1 MLLLSLL
8 LQQSHHYRLEV
19 HAIGDRAA
27 VAVLDAFT
35 AAGLTAQHRPI
46 ITHCQIL
53 DAALITRMAE
63 CGVVANIQPSFVPTD
78 ANCLRQR
85 LSERVSSGSY
95 GWRDM
100 MQVTCRYCSL
110 NFTYLTC
117 GILPSLVK

>member
-1 MLLLSLL
+1 VLALNLSLL
-8 LQQSHHYRLEV
+8 LLLLLLQQPHHYRLEV

-46 ITHCQIL
+46 MTHCQIL
-53 DAALITRMAE
+53 DAALITCMAE

-78 ANCLRQR
+78 ANFIRLR

-100 MQVTCRYCSL
+100 MKVTCH
-110 NFTYLTC
+110 FIAYL
-117 GILPSLVK
+117 